1 MKRAISFFLALLT
14 VLLISAPVYAY
25 GRQSVT
31 MLVDVPKGSWYYSAV
46 KWALEKGI
54 TTGTDATH
62 FSPNRCCTRAEAVTF
77 IWRSFG
83 CPEPKTTQCPFR
95 DVQKSSYYFKAVL
108 WAVENKVTTGTSLN
122 RFSPSGYVTRGQ
134 VATFLF
140 RITAQQR
147 KWTAEKLEQ
156 DKALLMGW
164 IQNQPQY
171 SFEDVPFSAYY
182 GHAVYALE
190 RWGIVSGVS
199 SSPHLFAPNRICTRA
214 EIVQMLYG
222 YWNYNWS

>member
-1 MKRAISFFLALLT
+1 MMNRRYYNMKRAISFFLALLT

-95 DVQKSSYYFKAVL
+95 DVQKSQNSLCQAIQDIVGNLVCIAFHYF
-108 WAVENKVTTGTSLN
+108 N
-122 RFSPSGYVTRGQ
+122 RPCKIIGYICISVQ
-134 VATFLF
+134 LLK
-140 RITAQQR
+140 I
-147 KWTAEKLEQ
+147 AE
-156 DKALLMGW
+156 G
-164 IQNQPQY
+164 QY
-171 SFEDVPFSAYY
+171 SSIAIKLTQNKLLLP
-182 GHAVYALE
+182 
-190 RWGIVSGVS
+190 
-199 SSPHLFAPNRICTRA
+199 RI
-214 EIVQMLYG
+214 
-222 YWNYNWS
+222 SK